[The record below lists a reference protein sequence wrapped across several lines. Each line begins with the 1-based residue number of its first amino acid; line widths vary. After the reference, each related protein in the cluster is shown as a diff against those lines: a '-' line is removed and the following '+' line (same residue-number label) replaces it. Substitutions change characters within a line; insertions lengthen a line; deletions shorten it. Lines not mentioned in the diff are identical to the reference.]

1 MKSYA
6 LTVSYLNRHER
17 FSMLP
22 VEAKEEWRFAMEDNV
37 MEGGW
42 ILDSPAANYSE
53 LQLPGQTRQTI
64 LCIKYLLLF

>member
-1 MKSYA
+1 
-6 LTVSYLNRHER
+6 
-17 FSMLP
+17 MLP